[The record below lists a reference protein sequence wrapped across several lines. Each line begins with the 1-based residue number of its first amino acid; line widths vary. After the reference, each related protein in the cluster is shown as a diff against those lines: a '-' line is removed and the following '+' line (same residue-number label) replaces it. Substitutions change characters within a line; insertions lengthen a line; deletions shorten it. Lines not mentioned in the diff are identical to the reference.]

1 MPNYSVQFPD
11 QESIL
16 HSFMRK
22 SPVRDTDA
30 YPHVAG
36 PDTMVNLGN
45 WRQWDNAGLHMP
57 TATRRQKLCTLQAS
71 LVNRV
76 HCRNGEAY
84 SSNSNRAVYARPRRL
99 YLKVLT
105 SSKMWRT

>member
-45 WRQWDNAGLHMP
+45 WRLWDNAGLHMP

-76 HCRNGEAY
+76 HT
-84 SSNSNRAVYARPRRL
+84 VAREWLIVLSETLSMGTATPSKRL
-99 YLKVLT
+99 ADRCSVFEQ
-105 SSKMWRT
+105 

>member
-36 PDTMVNLGN
+36 PDTMVNVGN
-45 WRQWDNAGLHMP
+45 WRLWDSAGLRML

-76 HCRNGEAY
+76 HTVAMEKVDSAFGTVEY
-84 SSNSNRAVYARPRRL
+84 GHSNSFQTAC
-99 YLKVLT
+99 
-105 SSKMWRT
+105 